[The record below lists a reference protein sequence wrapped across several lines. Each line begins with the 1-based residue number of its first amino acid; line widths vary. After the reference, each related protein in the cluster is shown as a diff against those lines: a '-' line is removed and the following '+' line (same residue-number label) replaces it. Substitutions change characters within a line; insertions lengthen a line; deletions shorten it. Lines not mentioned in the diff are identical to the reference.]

1 MSDTTQAGPRKFS
14 DRSIVQLTL
23 VRFRE
28 FIRQPEAVFWTFV
41 FPILLAVGLGLA
53 FRSKAPERPQV
64 GVVTH
69 RIDYRPK
76 LGISTSVDLRLPGTA
91 RIVAHLE
98 RDSAVV
104 VHQMSDSA
112 GARALRTAKV
122 ALLVVPQGDSS
133 VQYVYDPLRSESANA
148 RLIVDR
154 AIQVA
159 AGRADPVR
167 VVERKVTERG
177 SRYIDFV
184 IPGLL
189 GMNLMGSGI
198 WGIGFAIVDSRSKKL
213 LKRFM
218 ATPMSRAEY
227 LMSFLLSR
235 LFFLIIEVVTLLG
248 FGALV
253 FGVPLRG
260 SLIELGLI
268 CLVSAL
274 AFGGLGLLIASRAK
288 TVEGVSGLMN
298 LVMLPM
304 WIFSGVFFSS
314 SNFPGVVQPIIKAL
328 PLTAVNDALRAN
340 MLEGTHLAGLS
351 LEMTVILAWL
361 VVSFVAALKL
371 FRWR

>member
-1 MSDTTQAGPRKFS
+1 MIEQKSSARRNFA
-14 DRSIVQLTL
+14 DRSLVQLTL

-28 FIRQPEAVFWTFV
+28 FTRQPEAVFWTFV
-41 FPILLAVGLGLA
+41 FPILLALGLGLA
-53 FRSKAPERPQV
+53 FRSRAPERPKV
-64 GVVTH
+64 GVVTT
-69 RIDYRPK
+69 RSGADA
-76 LGISTSVDLRLPGTA
+76 V
-91 RIVAHLE
+91 VASLK
-98 RDSAVV
+98 RDSSVLV
-104 VHQMSDSA
+104 QEMNDSS
-112 GARALRTAKV
+112 GARALRTAKIT
-122 ALLVVPQGDSS
+122 LLVIPLGNGTVRYDF
-133 VQYVYDPLRSESANA
+133 DPLRGESATA
-148 RLIVDR
+148 RLLADR
-154 AIQVA
+154 AIQA
-159 AGRADPVR
+159 GAGRTDPVK
-167 VVERKVTERG
+167 VAERRVTERG

-198 WGIGFAIVDSRSKKL
+198 WGIGFAIVDSRGKRL

-235 LFFLIIEVVTLLG
+235 LFFLVIEVVTLLG
-248 FGALV
+248 FGAIA

-260 SLIELGLI
+260 SVIELAAI

-274 AFGGLGLLIASRAK
+274 AFGGMGLLIASRAK

-314 SNFPGVVQPIIKAL
+314 SNFPDAVQPLIQLL
-328 PLTAVNDALRAN
+328 PLTAVNDALRGN
-340 MLEGTHLAGLS
+340 MLEGTSIAVLGSEMAVIAG
-351 LEMTVILAWL
+351 WL
-361 VVSFVAALKL
+361 VISFLTALKL

>member
-1 MSDTTQAGPRKFS
+1 MSEARIRFS
-14 DRSIVQLTL
+14 DRSLVQLTL

-53 FRSKAPERPQV
+53 FRSRPPEKQRV
-64 GVVTH
+64 AVVSRSESM
-69 RIDYRPK
+69 RIDQVA
-76 LGISTSVDLRLPGTA
+76 SVVLKRSLSA
-91 RIVAHLE
+91 
-98 RDSAVV
+98 DSGLITEEMDDIA
-104 VHQMSDSA
+104 A
-112 GARALRTAKV
+112 ARALRTSKV
-122 ALLVVPQGDSS
+122 AIVVTPLVAEPGTLIQYAYDPAREESRTARLVVDRA
-133 VQYVYDPLRSESANA
+133 VQAGAGRKDPLRVAD
-148 RLIVDR
+148 L
-154 AIQVA
+154 QV
-159 AGRADPVR
+159 
-167 VVERKVTERG
+167 KERG

-198 WGIGFAIVDSRSKKL
+198 WGIGFAIVDSRSKRL

-227 LMSFLLSR
+227 LLAFLLSR
-235 LFFLIIEVVTLLG
+235 LVFLVLEVATLLG
-248 FGALV
+248 FGALA

-260 SLIELGLI
+260 SLVQLSVI
-268 CLVSAL
+268 CLLSAL
-274 AFGGLGLLIASRAK
+274 SFSALGLLIAARAK

-298 LVMLPM
+298 FVMMPM

-314 SNFPGVVQPIIKAL
+314 SNFPGVVQPLIRIL

-340 MLEGTHLAGLS
+340 MLEGTQITALGV
-351 LEMTVILAWL
+351 EMAVIVGWL
-361 VVSFVAALKL
+361 IIGFVAALKL

>member
-1 MSDTTQAGPRKFS
+1 MSDSRKFS
-14 DRSIVQLTL
+14 ERSLVQLTL

-28 FIRQPEAVFWTFV
+28 FARQPEAVFWTFV

-53 FRSKAPERPQV
+53 FRSRAPEQSKVAVVKRESAATEQV
-64 GVVTH
+64 
-69 RIDYRPK
+69 RAA
-76 LGISTSVDLRLPGTA
+76 LA
-91 RIVAHLE
+91 A
-98 RDSAVV
+98 DSALSVRLLD
-104 VHQMSDSA
+104 DS
-112 GARALRTAKV
+112 GAARELRTGKIAFV
-122 ALLVVPQGDSS
+122 IVPNSS
-133 VQYVYDPLRSESANA
+133 SLTGGAVDYVYDPQRDDSRNA
-148 RLIVDR
+148 RLIADRALQRGAGRTDPVKVVDR
-154 AIQVA
+154 T
-159 AGRADPVR
+159 
-167 VVERKVTERG
+167 VTEKG

-198 WGIGFAIVDSRSKKL
+198 WGIGFAIVDSRSKRL

-227 LMSFLLSR
+227 LLAFLLSR
-235 LFFLIIEVVTLLG
+235 LAFLVIEVITLLG

-260 SLIELGLI
+260 SLAELGLI

-274 AFGGLGLLIASRAK
+274 SFGGLGLLVASRAK

-304 WIFSGVFFSS
+304 WIFSGVFFSA
-314 SNFPGVVQPIIKAL
+314 SNFPDAVQPVIKAL

-340 MLEGTHLAGLS
+340 MLEGTSISGLG
-351 LEMTVILAWL
+351 LEMAIITGWL
-361 VVSFVAALKL
+361 IVSFVAALKL

>member
-1 MSDTTQAGPRKFS
+1 MSDTSHGFMH
-14 DRSIVQLTL
+14 RSLVQLTL

-53 FRSKAPERPQV
+53 FRSRPA
-64 GVVTH
+64 
-69 RIDYRPK
+69 DK
-76 LGISTSVDLRLPGTA
+76 LRV
-91 RIVAHLE
+91 
-98 RDSAVV
+98 AVV
-104 VHQMSDSA
+104 SHYTATTRDVSSPAEKLRAALAADSGIIVQSLDDTA
-112 GARALRTAKV
+112 AAHALRTAKV
-122 ALLVVPQGDSS
+122 ALVVSPSESGG
-133 VQYVYDPLRSESANA
+133 VQYSFDPERAESRNA
-148 RLIVDR
+148 RMIADH
-154 AIQVA
+154 AIQVG
-159 AGRADPVR
+159 AGRADPVK
-167 VVERKVTERG
+167 VSERRVTERG
-177 SRYIDFV
+177 ARYIDFV

-198 WGIGFAIVDSRSKKL
+198 WGIGFAIVDSRGKRL

-218 ATPMSRAEY
+218 ATPMSRVEY
-227 LMSFLLSR
+227 LLAFLFSR
-235 LFFLIIEVVTLLG
+235 MFFLILEVVTLLG

-274 AFGGLGLLIASRAK
+274 SFGGLGLLIASRAK

-298 LVMLPM
+298 FVMLPM

-314 SNFPGVVQPIIKAL
+314 SNFPNVVQPLIRIL

-340 MLEGTHLAGLS
+340 MLEGVPITALGFEMAVIAG
-351 LEMTVILAWL
+351 WL
-361 VVSFVAALKL
+361 VLSFALALKL